1 MGNVFLLR
9 EDEEF
14 ISLLNETHDEVLAM
28 LKHRN
33 PKAKE
38 IIEDDEACQIYA
50 LLTLLRA
57 GKIKVGW
64 NKNEPGETKRMIRLE
79 LEE

>member
-1 MGNVFLLR
+1 MGSVFLLR
-9 EDEEF
+9 EDERY

-28 LKHRN
+28 LKHKN
-33 PKAKE
+33 PTATE
-38 IIEDDEACQIYA
+38 IIDDDEACQLYA

-57 GKIKVGW
+57 GKIKVSW
-64 NKNEPGETKRMIRLE
+64 KKSQPGELERMIRLE